1 LVRVARKLIV
11 LAAVLT
17 VLVAVYAAVGFW
29 LVPKLV
35 RSQAQDFVSENYK
48 RALSVGEIRF
58 NPFTFELEVK
68 DLSLPDA
75 DGQVLASFDRLLVNL
90 ELSSIW
96 RVGASLKEISIDRPF
111 GRVLIRENG
120 DLNLAD
126 LVKPFPE
133 KPGNP
138 GEPDEPPRLFIELFR
153 MTQGHVNFTDRTLS
167 RPYTADLQPLTFELR
182 DFSTRSGSDNAYDL
196 HAEAGSGASLDW
208 SGNFALAPLA
218 SKGRFKFTHIN
229 AKAHWAYL
237 REAARLDISSG
248 VLGFDGDYD
257 LFIGNT
263 GTELK
268 VALRELGIDDVGI
281 RPIGQDV
288 DTAHFAKLTLS
299 NASLDLAK
307 RTAGVEK
314 VLITGGSVQAWRE
327 AIKAAP
333 I

>member
-1 LVRVARKLIV
+1 M
-11 LAAVLT
+11 
-17 VLVAVYAAVGFW
+17 
-29 LVPKLV
+29 
-35 RSQAQDFVSENYK
+35 
-48 RALSVGEIRF
+48 
-58 NPFTFELEVK
+58 
-68 DLSLPDA
+68 
-75 DGQVLASFDRLLVNL
+75 
-90 ELSSIW
+90 
-96 RVGASLKEISIDRPF
+96 GASLKEISIDRPF

-133 KPGNP
+133 KPENP

-153 MTQGHVNFTDRTLS
+153 MTEGHVNFTDRTLS
-167 RPYTADLQPLTFELR
+167 RPYSADLQPLTFELR

-281 RPIGQDV
+281 RPIGQDA